1 MHGYQTDILLRR
13 HANYG
18 PNQGHCPP
26 TCLNCPRSFERVGLH
41 DKLYEVSPTSFH
53 KDGISRI
60 CGRLPYALPRDKIRK
75 VRKECQALLDSPLVK
90 VRQLPK
96 LLGHLTST
104 IQAVFP
110 VPLHFRHLQNEKNRA
125 LVHFQTCNSATFPS
139 GQRGIGLVEGQPGGM
154 EWKSSGFGF
163 SRLSNRD
170 RCLTAGLGGIL
181 QRSGHS
187 G

>member
-1 MHGYQTDILLRR
+1 MHGYQTVSLLRR
-13 HANYG
+13 YANYG
-18 PNQGHCPP
+18 PIQGHCPP
-26 TCLNCPRSFERVGLH
+26 TCLNCPRSFARVGLH
-41 DKLYEVSPTSFH
+41 DKLYEVSPSSFH

-60 CGRLPYALPRDKIRK
+60 CCRLPYSLPWDKIRK
-75 VRKECQALLDSPLVK
+75 VRKECQALLHSPVVT

-125 LVHFQTCNSATFPS
+125 LVNLQLCYFPL
-139 GQRGIGLVEGQPGGM
+139 RPERNWFGGGTTWRYGM
-154 EWKSSGFGF
+154 GKLWFGF
-163 SRLSNRD
+163 SRLINRD
-170 RCLTAGLGGIL
+170 RCFTAGLGGIL